1 MILYS
6 SFQVCEVYRLHRES
20 YYLAI
25 DFIDRY
31 LLTVRDVQ
39 KQQLQLIGITALFI
53 AAKLEVSIVHTTSF
67 LCPIMPIAP

>member
-1 MILYS
+1 M
-6 SFQVCEVYRLHRES
+6 YRLHRET

-31 LLTVRDVQ
+31 LSVTRDVQ

-53 AAKLEVSIVHTTSF
+53 GAKLEVSV
-67 LCPIMPIAP
+67 AYA

>member
-1 MILYS
+1 M
-6 SFQVCEVYRLHRES
+6 YRLHRET

-31 LLTVRDVQ
+31 LSVTRDVQ

-53 AAKLEVSIVHTTSF
+53 GAKLEVSVF
-67 LCPIMPIAP
+67 